1 MKRNK
6 AIRTVTI
13 LALVLFALSLL
24 STSIKPANALVF
36 PRSSNVALVPG
47 ASCANGG
54 TLYTGSSWPD
64 VPPNS
69 GFTFTNLS
77 PNSIRDDA
85 VDPIAAGGYDT
96 VMLMTANFVF
106 ASYWADADFQSRI
119 TSFVNGGGK
128 LIIYTSERLNDFSGF
143 IYPFTVNFP
152 GATGSLGGTLN
163 NIADDTLSSS
173 NPADA
178 SYINLGLITAQTDAV
193 QDTQVMTSSDPN
205 WYVDMYG
212 INANDVGGP
221 AHTYAFYG
229 AGLIIYNG
237 LDVDYGSQ
245 SYPPSNAAGRNAI
258 QMIWWRELCGQDIGP
273 GQSVSGLTLTPA
285 NATNLIDTTHT
296 VTALVT
302 DSIGDPVPDVVVNFT
317 ILSGPSAGTVAAGTT
332 DMNGEV
338 LFSWSSSV
346 EGMDTVQAAI
356 NGATGGVITATAVK
370 IWYVAPTNV
379 IPEVPFGTIA
389 AFAVMFFGFAFFAAK
404 GKIRKI
410 SNTRK

>member
-6 AIRTVTI
+6 TIRLITI
-13 LALVLFALSLL
+13 LALALFALSLL

-47 ASCANGG
+47 PNCINGG

-193 QDTQVMTSSDPN
+193 QDTQVMTSNDPN

-212 INANDVGGP
+212 INANNVGGP

-273 GQSVSGLTLTPA
+273 GQSVSGL
-285 NATNLIDTTHT
+285 
-296 VTALVT
+296 
-302 DSIGDPVPDVVVNFT
+302 
-317 ILSGPSAGTVAAGTT
+317 
-332 DMNGEV
+332 
-338 LFSWSSSV
+338 
-346 EGMDTVQAAI
+346 
-356 NGATGGVITATAVK
+356 
-370 IWYVAPTNV
+370 
-379 IPEVPFGTIA
+379 
-389 AFAVMFFGFAFFAAK
+389 
-404 GKIRKI
+404 I
-410 SNTRK
+410 SNRQYR